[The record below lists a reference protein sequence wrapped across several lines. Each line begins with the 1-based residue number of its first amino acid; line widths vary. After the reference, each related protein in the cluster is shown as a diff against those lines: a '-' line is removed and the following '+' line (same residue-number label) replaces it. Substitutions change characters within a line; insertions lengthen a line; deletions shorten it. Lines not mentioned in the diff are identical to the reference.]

1 MKTLTKLST
10 RITNEITA
18 TAIVIVIAVL
28 HTITITTATET
39 EAITKNPITT
49 MILITN
55 RTITEIIQAIL
66 VQIITMDQAAI
77 MVSHRTIVII
87 MKAT

>member
-1 MKTLTKLST
+1 MKTLIRLST

-18 TAIVIVIAVL
+18 TAIVIAVL
-28 HTITITTATET
+28 HTTTITTAMET
-39 EAITKNPITT
+39 AAITKNPITT

-77 MVSHRTIVII
+77 MVNQRTIVII